1 MTIERTPSTRQ
12 GRPRRNQPAY
22 HQVANEIRN
31 RIIAGDMIPGA
42 RLPAEAELSEMFGV
56 SRSTVR
62 EALRVVASQSL
73 VKTTRGVTGGTFV
86 STPEA
91 GEMSDYLQTSLA
103 LMASAEDVDVAELLE
118 ARMILEAPAAA
129 LAAKRRTE
137 EHLEQLR
144 GSIEEGTGAEPG
156 HGFEG
161 NRSFHQV
168 ILEAS
173 GNRLLTVVTRP
184 VFAVLR
190 GRFLRDEAAPSFWNR
205 VARDHRKILEA
216 VEAGDSVTAE
226 AEMRRHL
233 LQLASTYRR
242 IDRRDREQ

>member
-1 MTIERTPSTRQ
+1 MTVEGTSRAKAARAN
-12 GRPRRNQPAY
+12 RNRPAY
-22 HQVANEIRN
+22 HQVADEIRSQ
-31 RIIAGDMIPGA
+31 IVTGEMIPGA

-73 VKTTRGVTGGTFV
+73 VRTTRGVTGGTFV

-91 GEMSDYLQTSLA
+91 RETSDYLQTSLA

-118 ARMILEAPAAA
+118 ARMILEAPAAR
-129 LAAKRRTE
+129 LAAERRTE

-144 GSIEEGTGAEPG
+144 GSIEEGTGAAPG

-184 VFAVLR
+184 VFAVLQD
-190 GRFLRDEAAPSFWNR
+190 RFLRDEAAPSFWNR
-205 VARDHRKILEA
+205 VARDHRRILAA

-226 AEMRRHL
+226 EEMRQHL
-233 LQLASTYRR
+233 LRLASTYRR
-242 IDRRDREQ
+242 IDRRDRTE